1 MAKKSSTKSQEK
13 QTAKKVKGV
22 PTPHDHFFRHTF
34 LQRDH
39 AQEFLA
45 SYLPKDLLIHLKLDE
60 LALESASYIDERLSE
75 HLSDVLYEIP
85 LAQASSET
93 VPVSVYMLFEHK
105 SGPEQQVLLQLLR
118 YMYERW
124 MADNIDGKQIRPIIP
139 IVFYHGQKNW
149 TVPTQFIDQ
158 FKGVDKIFHA
168 FIPDFQ
174 YILFDTSEY
183 EGEQI
188 RQAISSGSLQAALL
202 LLKYIYDQTLEEK
215 LEEVLDPLAKSE
227 LASKRMLDQ
236 LYAMLSYIA
245 NTSNPVNEHRLR
257 DAVQS
262 KFVEEEDAVNTIL
275 VDIWLERG
283 ILKGMRRTIRQI
295 LEHKFGQKEDS
306 QKTIDEIGSVQ
317 SEENKSIS
325 DLMREVARRLEYV
338 STESELSALTN
349 IVLTAPE
356 LATFLRYLPLE
367 MSSNQSDSEAEI
379 VEIRDGELEFAV

>member
-1 MAKKSSTKSQEK
+1 
-13 QTAKKVKGV
+13 
-22 PTPHDHFFRHTF
+22 
-34 LQRDH
+34 
-39 AQEFLA
+39 
-45 SYLPKDLLIHLKLDE
+45 
-60 LALESASYIDERLSE
+60 
-75 HLSDVLYEIP
+75 
-85 LAQASSET
+85 
-93 VPVSVYMLFEHK
+93 
-105 SGPEQQVLLQLLR
+105 
-118 YMYERW
+118 
-124 MADNIDGKQIRPIIP
+124 
-139 IVFYHGQKNW
+139 
-149 TVPTQFIDQ
+149 
-158 FKGVDKIFHA
+158 
-168 FIPDFQ
+168 
-174 YILFDTSEY
+174 
-183 EGEQI
+183 
-188 RQAISSGSLQAALL
+188 
-202 LLKYIYDQTLEEK
+202 
-215 LEEVLDPLAKSE
+215 
-227 LASKRMLDQ
+227 MLDQ

-295 LEHKFGQKEDS
+295 LEHKFGQKEDT